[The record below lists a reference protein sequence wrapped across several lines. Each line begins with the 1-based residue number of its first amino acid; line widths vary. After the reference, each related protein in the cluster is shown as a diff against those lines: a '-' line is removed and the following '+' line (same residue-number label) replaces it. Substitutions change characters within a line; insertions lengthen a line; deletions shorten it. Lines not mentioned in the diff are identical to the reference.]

1 MTVVRSNFPVK
12 MILAKLFGHCSS
24 SFFWNINY
32 LKENGSSKGQCLS
45 RKSTCASRF
54 ACYQKKKMKEKI
66 KNVQTFKLKFKVKSF
81 KVKTI
86 ERTMGVNS

>member
-1 MTVVRSNFPVK
+1 
-12 MILAKLFGHCSS
+12 
-24 SFFWNINY
+24 
-32 LKENGSSKGQCLS
+32 
-45 RKSTCASRF
+45 
-54 ACYQKKKMKEKI
+54 MKEKI